1 MSVSIGIRLSACLS
15 IQLKDSSQECHTH
28 RKHTVLECS
37 SMFLGY
43 LYSHVIEY

>member
-37 SMFLGY
+37 SMFWDTCTAM
-43 LYSHVIEY
+43 